1 MQFTY
6 FHFLDFPR
14 DWDHEAM
21 MSKVVHYAEISSK
34 SSEYKE
40 ATTLF
45 LETLGE
51 SHHKYKI
58 VKVCRIQNLGEYT
71 RYQSVKRTWLRHGEV
86 KEKELFHG
94 TKKDN
99 IESIC
104 STGFN
109 RGFATESNGKT
120 DIMPVL
126 F

>member
-1 MQFTY
+1 
-6 FHFLDFPR
+6 
-14 DWDHEAM
+14 M